1 LSLKSRQVI
10 VVGAGPSGLLSARE
24 ASKRGAEVLVL
35 EEHPE
40 VGIPCHCAGL
50 LSLNGLE
57 RLKIPTDYSYVQN
70 MVRGAIFYSP
80 SGLSLKVERDR
91 PVACVV
97 DRSLFDKFLASQAEM
112 AGAEIRLNSK
122 VYDISMDDLGVHVSS
137 KPDRFMA
144 EILIDAEGISSRL
157 VRAAGLEPLN
167 SACLLPALQFDL
179 GGVSVNPEYVEVHL
193 GRQVAPGFFAW
204 LIPLSRDS
212 VRVGLG
218 CKGAN
223 PRLLLNRFIQR
234 RFKDEE
240 YEVLAVRSGTIV
252 TSGPIKRTF
261 ADRLLIVGDAA
272 GQVKPTTGGGV
283 ILGGICGMTAG
294 NVAAEAVRLG
304 RFNSDF
310 LASYERNWRGML
322 GREFRYMLWARR
334 MLNALSDR
342 MIDKLFEF
350 IKKEDLCRVISDLGD
365 MDFQSG
371 VISELIHHGRIFKML
386 THLLGLGKPQING

>member
-1 LSLKSRQVI
+1 
-10 VVGAGPSGLLSARE
+10 
-24 ASKRGAEVLVL
+24 
-35 EEHPE
+35 
-40 VGIPCHCAGL
+40 
-50 LSLNGLE
+50 
-57 RLKIPTDYSYVQN
+57 
-70 MVRGAIFYSP
+70 M
-80 SGLSLKVERDR
+80 
-91 PVACVV
+91 ACVV
-97 DRSLFDKFLASQAEM
+97 DRSLFDKFLASQAER

-122 VYDISMDDLGVHVSS
+122 VYGISVDDLGVRVCS
-137 KPDRFMA
+137 KPDRFTA

-179 GGVSVNPEYVEVHL
+179 GGVSVDPEYVEVHL

-240 YEVLAVRSGTIV
+240 YKVLAVRSGTIV
-252 TSGPIKRTF
+252 TSGPIRRTF

-294 NVAAEAVRLG
+294 SVAAEAVRLG
-304 RFNSDF
+304 RFNSEF
-310 LASYERNWRGML
+310 LASYERNWRGTL

-334 MLNALSDR
+334 ILNALSDR

-350 IKKEDLCRVISDLGD
+350 IKRKDLCRVISDLGD

-371 VISELIHHGRIFKML
+371 VISELIRHGRIFKIL

>member
-1 LSLKSRQVI
+1 MSFENRQVI

-57 RLKIPTDYSYVQN
+57 RLKIPIDHSYVQN

-80 SGLSLKVERDR
+80 SGLSLKVERNR
-91 PVACVV
+91 HVACVV
-97 DRSLFDKFLASQAEM
+97 NRSLFDKFLASQAER
-112 AGAEIRLNSK
+112 AGAEIRLNCK
-122 VYDISMDDLGVHVSS
+122 VHGIGVDGLGVHVCS
-137 KPDRFMA
+137 KQDRFVA
-144 EILIDAEGISSRL
+144 EVLIDAEGISSRL
-157 VRAAGLEPLN
+157 VKAAGLEPLN
-167 SACLLPALQFDL
+167 GAYLLPALQFDL
-179 GGVSVNPEYVEVHL
+179 SGVSVDPEYVEVHL
-193 GRQVAPGFFAW
+193 GRCVAPGFFAW
-204 LIPLSRDS
+204 LIPLSSDS

-223 PRLLLNRFIQR
+223 PRILLNRFIQR

-240 YEVLAVRSGTIV
+240 YEILATYSGAIV
-252 TSGPIKRTF
+252 TSGPIRRTYG
-261 ADRLLIVGDAA
+261 DRLLIVGDAA

-294 NVAAEAVRLG
+294 RVAAEAVRLG
-304 RFNSDF
+304 RFNSGF
-310 LASYERNWRGML
+310 LASYERIWRGML

-334 MLNALSDR
+334 ILNALSDR

-350 IKKEDLCRVISDLGD
+350 IKRENLCRVISELGD
-365 MDFQSG
+365 MDFQSR
-371 VISELIHHGRIFKML
+371 VLSELIHHGRIFKML
-386 THLLGLGKPQING
+386 MHLLGLGKPQING

>member
-371 VISELIHHGRIFKML
+371 VISELIRHGRIFKML

>member
-1 LSLKSRQVI
+1 MSLKSRQVI

-97 DRSLFDKFLASQAEM
+97 DRSLFDKFLASQAER

-240 YEVLAVRSGTIV
+240 YEILAVRSGTIV

-371 VISELIHHGRIFKML
+371 VISELIRHGRIFKML

>member
-1 LSLKSRQVI
+1 MSLKSRQVI

-97 DRSLFDKFLASQAEM
+97 DRSLFDKFLASQAER

-371 VISELIHHGRIFKML
+371 VISELIRHGRIFKML